1 MTSPSEAAQP
11 RTTALAGLR
20 VLDMTQYEAGPSCTQ
35 LLAWLGADVVKVER
49 PGTGEPGRTLLGATG
64 AAAYFLYWNT
74 NKRSVAIDL
83 EKPEGR
89 ALVWRMLPRYDVFI
103 ENFGPGVVEKLGLDP
118 EAVCARFPQLIYA
131 RIKGFGSDGP
141 YANYKC
147 FDMVAQA
154 MAGAFSVTGDPQGP
168 PMCPGPTM
176 GDSGTG
182 AQAAL
187 AIVAAY
193 VQRLRTGEGQLVELS
208 MQEAMTYYMRTRL
221 ANGSEF
227 GQAVA
232 PRAGNGEGPMLN
244 LYPCAPGGP
253 NDYVYLVVAT
263 PRMWEQLCGAMERA
277 ELAKDPRFAGWI
289 ARHENAAACIEAI
302 ASWTRARSKHEVV
315 RVLAGAGVPCG
326 AVLDS
331 RDLFSDPHLI
341 ARGFVSKLEH
351 ETLGAVPHLGN
362 PLRLSK
368 SQVPMRA
375 APVLG
380 RHTAEVLR
388 EDLGLGDTELRSLGE
403 SGVIARG
410 EV

>member
-1 MTSPSEAAQP
+1 MTATSQNGP
-11 RTTALAGLR
+11 ALAGMR

-35 LLAWLGADVVKVER
+35 LLAWLGADVGKVER
-49 PGTGEPGRTLLGATG
+49 PGTGEPGRMLLGATG

-74 NKRSVAIDL
+74 NKRSVAINL

-89 ALVWRMLPRYDVFI
+89 ALLLRILPHYDVFI
-103 ENFGPGVVEKLGLDP
+103 ENYGPGVVEKLGLDYETVRALHP
-118 EAVCARFPQLIYA
+118 KLIYA

-141 YANYKC
+141 YADYKC

-154 MAGAFSVTGDPQGP
+154 MAGAFSVTGAKDGP

-182 AQAAL
+182 TQAAL

-227 GQAVA
+227 GKAVV
-232 PRAGNGEGPMLN
+232 PRGGNGEGPMLN

-253 NDYVYLVVAT
+253 NDYVYLVIAT
-263 PRMWEQLCGAMERA
+263 PRMWEQLCNAMGRP
-277 ELAKDPRFAGWI
+277 ELAGDARYAGWI
-289 ARHENAAACIEAI
+289 VRHENGAACYEEI
-302 ASWTRARSKHEVV
+302 ARWTRERSKHDVV
-315 RVLAGAGVPCG
+315 RLLAGAGVPCG

-331 RDLFSDPHLI
+331 RDLFADPHLV
-341 ARGFVSKLEH
+341 ARGFVSQLEH
-351 ETLGAVPHLGN
+351 EELGAVPHLGN

-380 RHTAEVLR
+380 KHTAQVLR
-388 EDLGLGDTELRSLGE
+388 EDLGLAEDELRALVD
-403 SGVIARG
+403 SGVIAPAEG
-410 EV
+410 

>member
-1 MTSPSEAAQP
+1 MATSQNAA
-11 RTTALAGLR
+11 LSGMR

-35 LLAWLGADVVKVER
+35 LLAWLGADVVKIER
-49 PGTGEPGRTLLGATG
+49 PGVGEPGRMLLGAAG

-89 ALVWRMLPRYDVFI
+89 ELIWRILPHYDVFI
-103 ENFGPGVVEKLGLDP
+103 ENYGPGVVEKLGLEPDK
-118 EAVCARFPQLIYA
+118 VRARFPKLIYA

-141 YANYKC
+141 YADYKC

-154 MAGAFSVTGDPQGP
+154 MAGAFSVTGAKDGP

-182 AQAAL
+182 TQAAL

-227 GQAVA
+227 GQAVV
-232 PRAGNGEGPMLN
+232 PRGGNGDGPMLN
-244 LYPCAPGGP
+244 LYPCAPGGA
-253 NDYVYLVVAT
+253 NDYVYLVIAT
-263 PRMWEQLCGAMERA
+263 PRMWEQLCTAMGRP
-277 ELAKDPRFAGWI
+277 ELASDERYAGWI
-289 ARHENAAACIEAI
+289 ARHQNGTACYDEI
-302 ASWTRARSKHEVV
+302 ARWTRERTKHDVV
-315 RVLAGAGVPCG
+315 RVLASAGVPCG

-331 RDLFSDPHLI
+331 RDLFADPHLL
-341 ARGFVSKLEH
+341 ARGFVSELEH
-351 ETLGAVPHLGN
+351 ETLGSVRHLGN
-362 PLRLSK
+362 PLRLSN
-368 SQVPMRA
+368 SSVPMRA

-380 RHTAEVLR
+380 KHTAQVLR
-388 EDLGLGDTELRSLGE
+388 EDLGLAESELAALVD
-403 SGVIARG
+403 SGVIAPA

>member
-1 MTSPSEAAQP
+1 M
-11 RTTALAGLR
+11 R

-35 LLAWLGADVVKVER
+35 LLAWLGADVVKIER
-49 PGTGEPGRTLLGATG
+49 PGTGEPGRMLLGATG

-89 ALVWRMLPRYDVFI
+89 ELLWRLLPHYDVFI
-103 ENFGPGVVEKLGLDP
+103 ENYGPGVVEKLGLEP
-118 EAVCARFPQLIYA
+118 EKVRAKNPTLIYA

-141 YANYKC
+141 YADYKC

-154 MAGAFSVTGDPQGP
+154 MAGAFSVTGAKDGP

-182 AQAAL
+182 TQAAL

-227 GQAVA
+227 GEAVV
-232 PRAGNGEGPMLN
+232 PRGGNGEGPMLN

-253 NDYVYLVVAT
+253 NDYVYLVIAT
-263 PRMWEQLCGAMERA
+263 PRMWEQLCAAMGRP
-277 ELAKDPRFAGWI
+277 ELANDARFAGWI
-289 ARHENAAACIEAI
+289 ARHQNGSACYDEI
-302 ASWTRARSKHEVV
+302 ARWTRERSKHDVV

-331 RDLFSDPHLI
+331 RDLFADPHLH
-341 ARGFVSKLEH
+341 ARGFVSELEH
-351 ETLGAVPHLGN
+351 ETLGAVRHLGN

-380 RHTAEVLR
+380 KHTAQVLR
-388 EDLGLGDTELRSLGE
+388 EDLALSESDLQALVD
-403 SGVIARG
+403 SGVIAPA
-410 EV
+410 EA

>member
-1 MTSPSEAAQP
+1 MTAESGAPVAQEP
-11 RTTALAGLR
+11 ALAGMR

-35 LLAWLGADVVKVER
+35 LLAWLGADVVKIEK
-49 PGTGEPGRTLLGATG
+49 PGVGEPGRMLLGATD

-89 ALVWRMLPRYDVFI
+89 ALFWRILPHYDVFI
-103 ENFGPGVVEKLGLDP
+103 ENYGPGVVEKLGFDY
-118 EAVCARFPQLIYA
+118 EKVRAVNPALIYA

-141 YANYKC
+141 YSKYKC

-154 MAGAFSVTGDPQGP
+154 MAGAFSVTGIPGGP
-168 PMCPGPTM
+168 PICPGPTM

-182 AQAAL
+182 TQAAL

-193 VQRLRTGEGQLVELS
+193 VQRLRTGQGQLVELS
-208 MQEAMTYYMRTRL
+208 MQESMTYYMRTRL
-221 ANGSEF
+221 ANGAAF
-227 GQAVA
+227 GKEVA

-244 LYPCAPGGP
+244 LYPCAPGGA

-263 PRMWEQLCGAMERA
+263 PRMWEQLCNAMGRP
-277 ELAKDPRFAGWI
+277 ELATDPRYAGWI
-289 ARHENAAACIEAI
+289 TRHENGAACFEEI
-302 ASWTRARSKHEVV
+302 AGWTRKHTKHDVV
-315 RVLAGAGVPCG
+315 HKLAGAGVPCG

-341 ARGFVSKLEH
+341 ARGFVKDLEH
-351 ETLGAVPHLGN
+351 ETLGTVQHLGN
-362 PLRLSK
+362 PLRLSA
-368 SQVPMRA
+368 SHVEMRA

-380 RHTAEVLR
+380 KHTAEVLR
-388 EDLGLGDTELRSLGE
+388 EDLSLGDTEIGQLMDA
-403 SGVIARG
+403 GVIARAEG
-410 EV
+410 